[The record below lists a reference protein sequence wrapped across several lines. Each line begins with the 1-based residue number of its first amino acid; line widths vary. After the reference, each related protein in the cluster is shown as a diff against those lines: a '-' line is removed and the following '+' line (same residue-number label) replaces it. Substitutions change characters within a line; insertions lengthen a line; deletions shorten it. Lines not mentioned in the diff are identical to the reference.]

1 MRTRLTR
8 NRPVLV
14 GMLSS
19 VILTLLLAMVFI
31 PGHSARAAASTP
43 AAAGIDIF
51 AKIDTI
57 QGDSTNSKFA
67 KQIPVQ
73 GFSFAS
79 TSSAPTGAGAGAGK
93 SIASPITFTAAAGS
107 DSPYLLKALAQG
119 THLQTAVF
127 SFARAGNSPAAFQT
141 YTLSNCSIIGFH
153 QLVQQNGVVGD
164 EVQITFTK
172 VIYKFSPQKPDGSL
186 APPITV
192 TWDIQTN
199 QAA

>member
-19 VILTLLLAMVFI
+19 VVLTLLLAMVFI

-43 AAAGIDIF
+43 AVATIDIF

-73 GFSFAS
+73 SFSFAS
-79 TSSAPTGAGAGAGK
+79 TSSAPTGAGAGK

-127 SFARAGNSPAAFQT
+127 SFARAGDSPAVFQT

-153 QLVQQNGVVGD
+153 QTMQQNGVVGD

-172 VIYKFSPQKPDGSL
+172 VMYKFSPQKPDGSL
-186 APPITV
+186 ASPITV
-192 TWDIQTN
+192 TWDIQKN